1 MCIRRLAWA
10 PACSAAPAFLVS
22 WRRSS
27 CRLRWPSASATSSAW
42 AGASSSSASS
52 TCCWP
57 GSWRSS
63 ARSRYPRSDRPL
75 GRLRRSRTTSPGRAI
90 RRRSPTSG
98 CWPDALHPPPR
109 VCHPAGMAPP
119 AAAQTPVPAETAV
132 LVAGPWQHRQV
143 SAHGA
148 RFPVAAAGRRPLL
161 LLLHGFP
168 EFWWSWRHQLRDLP
182 SAGFR
187 VVAPD
192 LRGYGASDKP
202 PRGYDAYTLSADV
215 AGLARNGGGQLRA
228 ARHIAALQ
236 VPRLAE
242 RRLVEDDAALVGRLL
257 HSWGETGFPD
267 AETERRCREAFLI
280 PGVAHCAAEYYRW
293 AVRSQTRASGLR
305 FARLLRAPITA
316 PTLQLHGS
324 ADRCMLPTT
333 AMGSGRYVAAAYDW
347 RLLPGVGHFPHQEVP
362 DATTDAICRWAS
374 EP

>member
-1 MCIRRLAWA
+1 M
-10 PACSAAPAFLVS
+10 
-22 WRRSS
+22 
-27 CRLRWPSASATSSAW
+27 
-42 AGASSSSASS
+42 
-52 TCCWP
+52 
-57 GSWRSS
+57 
-63 ARSRYPRSDRPL
+63 
-75 GRLRRSRTTSPGRAI
+75 
-90 RRRSPTSG
+90 
-98 CWPDALHPPPR
+98 
-109 VCHPAGMAPP
+109 
-119 AAAQTPVPAETAV
+119 
-132 LVAGPWQHRQV
+132 VAGPWQHRQV
-143 SAHGA
+143 SANGA
-148 RFPVAAAGRRPLL
+148 RFHVAEAGSGPLI

-215 AGLARNGGGQLRA
+215 AGLVRALGEREAVVVGSDWGGMLAWAVAALHPQVVRRLVVLSMPHPLRLRAALARNGGGQLRA

-362 DATTDAICRWAS
+362 DATTDAICRWAWAS